1 TDQLQKLDAVDAVN
15 VDDKAQSPSVSEFE
29 SNSESESTDCQVAA
43 SSSKVAAP
51 LPEVSGEQVNNDVSS
66 VSSEVVNNSESEVEV
81 DSKIQS
87 SVKSSSES
95 EVDVELTE
103 RSEAINDLAWF
114 LTSYAEN
121 NLAEDLLKHL
131 FEGYPEG
138 DKLNAQ
144 CEWDLFWAALE
155 RLDGKEREWVEL
167 VIAEYKKPM
176 FSVGDRVK
184 VRYDFDSV
192 RNSYVGV
199 ITSIDKGCAE
209 IRLEHPVKNTYG
221 GVHYTASCP
230 VLNLTHFE
238 GEAPIPVEPKPFK
251 KPEVSTKSESDEKPA
266 PSPKATQLDLGIV
279 VQQPEPPLGDY
290 WE

>member
-15 VDDKAQSPSVSEFE
+15 VDDNAQIPSVSEFE
-29 SNSESESTDCQVAA
+29 SNSDSKSTDCKVAA

-51 LPEVSGEQVNNDVSS
+51 L
-66 VSSEVVNNSESEVEV
+66 SEVDV

-87 SVKSSSES
+87 SAKSDEEAKGDSES
-95 EVDVELTE
+95 EVDVKLKE

-114 LTSYAEN
+114 LTSYAEGN
-121 NLAEDLLKHL
+121 AVEDLLECL

-138 DKLNAQ
+138 DKLKAH

-155 RLDGKEREWVEL
+155 RLDRKEREWVES

-192 RNSYVGV
+192 RNGYVGL
-199 ITSIDKGCAE
+199 ITSIDKGWAK
-209 IRLEHPVKNTYG
+209 IRLEHPVKNTCG
-221 GVHYTASCP
+221 GVHHTASCP
-230 VLNLTHFE
+230 VRNLTHFE
-238 GEAPIPVEPKPFK
+238 GVAPIPVEPKPFK
-251 KPEVSTKSESDEKPA
+251 KTEVSTKSESDEKPE
-266 PSPKATQLDLGIV
+266 PSPKATQLDLEIV
-279 VQQPEPPLGDY
+279 VQQPEPPMGDY